1 MTEEKGRGY
10 QRLVPGRFGGVAFA
24 AGACS
29 WRAQTS
35 HFFQSKMDHGKILVD
50 IPICANRNPQCLHDF
65 ASQIVF
71 FNGFMMIFMYIACPF
86 LAMDFSIFCKANP
99 VVMFFMAP

>member
-1 MTEEKGRGY
+1 
-10 QRLVPGRFGGVAFA
+10 
-24 AGACS
+24 
-29 WRAQTS
+29 
-35 HFFQSKMDHGKILVD
+35 MDHGKILVD

-71 FNGFMMIFMYIACPF
+71 LNGFMMIFMYIACPF

-99 VVMFFMAP
+99 VVMFFMAPWIRVSVVLWIVFVNGLV